1 MLRTVDGVVNDRNT
15 GSSGKFPVQEAE
27 SEFFRKAQHFI
38 QRILPASF
46 QYADLH
52 FRQFLMCRAGK
63 CLVLCSGRNHND
75 PQIIQITQFKLGE
88 IKQLGFIFPEFLR
101 DRARQVQNVAH
112 SSPPYEFHDDIANRR
127 EKRDQRRRQ
136 R

>member
-1 MLRTVDGVVNDRNT
+1 MG
-15 GSSGKFPVQEAE
+15 
-27 SEFFRKAQHFI
+27 
-38 QRILPASF
+38 
-46 QYADLH
+46 
-52 FRQFLMCRAGK
+52 RAGK

-75 PQIIQITQFKLGE
+75 PQIIQITQFKLRE